1 MSKVIYNYDGFQL
14 DTYKDD
20 YILSMRVAE
29 DDGDVI
35 YQLQEL
41 PKEELARLYKAIG
54 KAMTRRTYT
63 TMYEGRPVYKTDDI
77 QGDSQY
83 DWMEQAKFKYQRDDL
98 VEWKSKS
105 GISRGNII
113 EAFQAPDQVYYS
125 VYVEAGG
132 YELIVSVPEKELKK
146 VV

>member
-63 TMYEGRPVYKTDDI
+63 TMYEGRPVYKTGDI
-77 QGDSQY
+77 QGDSQ
-83 DWMEQAKFKYQRDDL
+83 
-98 VEWKSKS
+98 
-105 GISRGNII
+105 
-113 EAFQAPDQVYYS
+113 
-125 VYVEAGG
+125 
-132 YELIVSVPEKELKK
+132 
-146 VV
+146 